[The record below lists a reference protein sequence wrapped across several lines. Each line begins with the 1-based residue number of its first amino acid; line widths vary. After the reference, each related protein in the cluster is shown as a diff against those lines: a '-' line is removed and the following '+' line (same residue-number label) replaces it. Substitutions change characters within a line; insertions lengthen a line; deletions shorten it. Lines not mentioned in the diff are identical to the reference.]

1 MLPESLEGGHSR
13 WQGSTEKTVH
23 QQGTDVWSQCDERSQ
38 ADSAGPHQTPRQ
50 AISLSSH
57 NEVECRDRYD
67 RSSAGQSGCRGMG
80 KGWMCGEGKNSGV
93 KERTSLLSPPASS
106 PSWTS
111 GTNSTD
117 KGKVLGTGWE
127 GDEGTKRCLAK
138 LELKYLRELIC
149 VRWPGLWPSLDYHS
163 GHMAV
168 ISLAR
173 PRVMTQLQRRV
184 CPAPADCISKQ

>member
-1 MLPESLEGGHSR
+1 MSRPLRPFVCWTIRGVGG
-13 WQGSTEKTVH
+13 WVKG
-23 QQGTDVWSQCDERSQ
+23 
-38 ADSAGPHQTPRQ
+38 
-50 AISLSSH
+50 
-57 NEVECRDRYD
+57 
-67 RSSAGQSGCRGMG
+67 GCVGR
-80 KGWMCGEGKNSGV
+80 
-93 KERTSLLSPPASS
+93 ERTLASKNEPPRSLASCFF
-106 PSWTS
+106 PLPWTS